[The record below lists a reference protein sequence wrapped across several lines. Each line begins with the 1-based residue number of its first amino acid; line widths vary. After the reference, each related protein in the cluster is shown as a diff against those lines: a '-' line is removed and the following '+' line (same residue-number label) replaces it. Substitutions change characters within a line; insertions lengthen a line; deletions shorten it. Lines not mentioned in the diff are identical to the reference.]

1 MTLVYLDECG
11 FSPSQPVNY
20 SWTVPGQRKYV
31 PYENP
36 CGRRIN
42 AVGLLIPEGPEPCL
56 IWDQVPRSIRSE
68 DILAMLEGIPRRD
81 VPIVV
86 VLDNAT
92 THRSKVIQAAQAELA
107 AQGLEFYY
115 LPPYSPEL
123 NLIETVFGGIKHHD
137 LPERRYADLDQLYDA
152 INQAFTQAETRLV
165 ARHQHELRPAA

>member
-1 MTLVYLDECG
+1 
-11 FSPSQPVNY
+11 
-20 SWTVPGQRKYV
+20 V

-42 AVGLLIPEGPEPCL
+42 AVGLLLPYGPDPSL

-68 DILAMLEGIPRRD
+68 DILAMLEGIPRRG

-86 VLDNAT
+86 VLDNAS
-92 THRSKVIQAAQAELA
+92 THRSQVIQAAQAELA

-123 NLIETVFGGIKHHD
+123 NAIEAVFGGIKHHD
-137 LPERRYADLDQLYDA
+137 LPARRYADLDQLYDA
-152 INQAFTQAETRLV
+152 INHAFTQAEARLL
-165 ARHQHELRPAA
+165 ARCPHELRPAA